1 MAALEAK
8 KFVEKEIN
16 AGKTPTYKDLRDWLD
31 IVDSLGQLKKI
42 EGVDWNL
49 EMGTLTELV
58 ARESPGEVPAVLF
71 DKIKDYPAS
80 F

>member
-8 KFVEKEIN
+8 KFAEEEIK

-58 ARESPGEVPAVLF
+58 ARESPGEVP
-71 DKIKDYPAS
+71 
-80 F
+80 